1 MVDGAMW
8 LLLMMPSLSKR
19 EEITGHKVMVP
30 HTTDCMRWTQITVID
45 AQTRMFALNSYW
57 FLTSITYTRAR
68 HANSNYTSTAAITQL
83 SQRCKLE
90 RNQDIA
96 V

>member
-1 MVDGAMW
+1 M
-8 LLLMMPSLSKR
+8 
-19 EEITGHKVMVP
+19 
-30 HTTDCMRWTQITVID
+30 ID

-96 V
+96 VLSLGNSRYRNLIYIVVQPSAIQSPDPYR